1 METRVVAGSAGT
13 SSGHTDLSNEHPDV
27 ELAHGQARIRKQ
39 TSQAKRQSSGVPLG
53 LRQCPLN
60 RRDSLGASPNA
71 VHKRRYGNRSRLV
84 AKWRV
89 IPDRSP
95 SSGQIAPRPLI
106 AGHPGAWRFVAREP
120 VGDNFKVARHPTV
133 IGRRC
138 VTRQDRFCWNWFRGL
153 RDPPSGPRKDY
164 FPSG

>member
-60 RRDSLGASPNA
+60 RRDSLGAFAKRNA
-71 VHKRRYGNRSRLV
+71 CFTPVSRLRGQV
-84 AKWRV
+84 GCF
-89 IPDRSP
+89 RSP
-95 SSGQIAPRPLI
+95 FQIHAADTAFGRSKSPLTPSI
-106 AGHPGAWRFVAREP
+106 NGVMGIGPG
-120 VGDNFKVARHPTV
+120 
-133 IGRRC
+133 
-138 VTRQDRFCWNWFRGL
+138 L
-153 RDPPSGPRKDY
+153 SPSGE
-164 FPSG
+164 